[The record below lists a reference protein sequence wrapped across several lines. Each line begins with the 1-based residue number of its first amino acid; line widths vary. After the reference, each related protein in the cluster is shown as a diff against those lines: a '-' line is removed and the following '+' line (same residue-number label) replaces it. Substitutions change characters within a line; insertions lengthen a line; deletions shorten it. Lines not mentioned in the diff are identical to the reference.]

1 MVRVFTTLV
10 AAAALAGTCLVS
22 PVDAGQRAY
31 GGGRQRTNVI
41 VTMKER
47 PTAVHTSIS
56 TQKFSS
62 RGGRVRALQDG
73 LQGHA
78 TRTQARVRDLL
89 QKAGASTHS
98 RSESFWLTNEML
110 VTGATPELIEQLN
123 QLPEVESVTPE
134 QILPLV
140 TPVLE
145 TASTIMLSAPTT
157 AQWGVNMI
165 NSRSV
170 WATGNLGQGVTVGI
184 IDTGVRSTFD
194 QIRQAFQTT
203 TMTPGSSGY
212 TCGTTPDSMIPNNQ
226 FGFGRIDAFKA
237 LA

>member
-10 AAAALAGTCLVS
+10 AAAALAGACLVS

-98 RSESFWLTNEML
+98 RS
-110 VTGATPELIEQLN
+110 
-123 QLPEVESVTPE
+123 
-134 QILPLV
+134 
-140 TPVLE
+140 
-145 TASTIMLSAPTT
+145 
-157 AQWGVNMI
+157 
-165 NSRSV
+165 
-170 WATGNLGQGVTVGI
+170 
-184 IDTGVRSTFD
+184 TFD